1 VIEADQLQASVRPSG
16 HILRNGLLVLVSA
29 ILVGAG
35 LFGAIRYVDGSC
47 SLLNR
52 TPCTRILFVGNSYTY
67 VNDLPT
73 VFRNLARAAGQ
84 NVATGEVANGGE
96 TLAQHLS
103 SGDAPSAIDGS
114 GWQFVVLQEQSEI
127 PAVEALRQAEF
138 YPATRSLVSTIRA
151 TGATPVLLETWAH
164 RAGWSDY
171 GLDEPAM
178 QTALNQAYGTIGSQ
192 LGVVVAP
199 AGQAWQVALK
209 LDPSVVLWQDDGSHP
224 TLSGTY
230 LAACVLYTRVFG
242 RSPVGINDSEG
253 LPAALVLT
261 LQQAALQP

>member
-1 VIEADQLQASVRPSG
+1 VIEADQLATPVRASG
-16 HILRNGLLVLVSA
+16 HILRNGLLVLISA
-29 ILVGAG
+29 ILVGSA
-35 LFGAIRYVDGSC
+35 LFGAIRYLDGSC
-47 SLLNR
+47 SLLDR

-96 TLAQHLS
+96 TLAQHVS
-103 SGDAPSAIDGS
+103 SGDAPGAIDGS
-114 GWQFVVLQEQSEI
+114 RWQFVVLQEQSEI

-151 TGATPVLLETWAH
+151 AGATPVLFETWAH
-164 RAGWSDY
+164 RMGWSDY

-178 QTALNQAYGTIGSQ
+178 QAAINQGYGTIGSQ

-199 AGQAWQVALK
+199 AGQAWQLALK
-209 LDPSVVLWQDDGSHP
+209 LDPGVALWQDDGSHP
-224 TLSGTY
+224 TLAGTY

-242 RSPVGINDSEG
+242 RSPLGINDAEG
-253 LPAALVLT
+253 LPAALVMT
-261 LQQAALQP
+261 LQQAASQR